1 MAAADLVTLAQVRA
15 ELELPAADTTR
26 DSLISTMITQA
37 SRAIMNATQREF
49 VCEVSQVSN
58 VSHDFHFDYGTYWFN
73 IAPYDLHQLTTT
85 SVTLHPDEAEENELT
100 DADWVAE
107 PIGPRWTY
115 ESIRISNDIDVHNSE
130 FTRRFG
136 FSKVRVTSRHW
147 GFASVPEDVQR
158 ACIITV
164 ASNLDRRLD
173 AFGFNTELTNEDAG
187 ISPNR
192 TITFTIP
199 TAALSLLGPYR
210 RHSSA
215 F

>member
-26 DSLISTMITQA
+26 DALINVMITQA

-49 VCEVSQVSN
+49 VCEVSQTSDVER
-58 VSHDFHFDYGTYWFN
+58 DFHFDYGSYWFN
-73 IAPYDLHQLTTT
+73 VAPWDINSKTTT
-85 SVTLHPDEAEENELT
+85 KVTLHPDEPEETELANDEWT
-100 DADWVAE
+100 LEPVGARWV
-107 PIGPRWTY
+107 Y
-115 ESIRISNDIDVHNSE
+115 QSVRISNDIDVHNSE

-136 FSKVRVTSRHW
+136 YTKARVASRRW
-147 GFASVPEDVQR
+147 GFVTVPEDVQR

-164 ASNLDRRLD
+164 ASNLDRRID
-173 AFGFNTELTNEDAG
+173 AFGFNTELAESDAG

-199 TAALSLLGPYR
+199 TAALSLLAPYR
-210 RHSSA
+210 RHASA